1 MSNSGILIFLGSSLH
16 IGIFIIY
23 LKKKIDV
30 VLSATGVS
38 EAADKVENVSKTET
52 PVKKIESPSPVAV
65 ASAVPVEAKKLAG
78 ALAILDPANF
88 TLEGAQPQKLR
99 VTKESFTNK
108 NATQLGTSKDP
119 ADPLSQLD
127 PLWSLTK

>member
-1 MSNSGILIFLGSSLH
+1 MPSSGI
-16 IGIFIIY
+16 
-23 LKKKIDV
+23 V
-30 VLSATGVS
+30 VS
-38 EAADKVENVSKTET
+38 EAAAKVEDVTEPET
-52 PVKKIESPSPVAV
+52 PVKKIDSPASVAV
-65 ASAVPVEAKKLAG
+65 AAAVPVEAKKLAG

-88 TLEGAQPQKLR
+88 TMEGAQPQKHR

-108 NATQLGTSKDP
+108 NSTQLGTAKDP